1 MGTVG
6 IAVLGNYNK
15 NHLNRDQIAGIEKA
29 VSMVAN
35 KYGITLSES
44 KT

>member
-15 NHLNRDQIAGIEKA
+15 NHLNRDQIAGIGQA
-29 VSMVAN
+29 ISMMAK
-35 KYGITLSES
+35 KYGITLTDQ
-44 KT
+44 KK